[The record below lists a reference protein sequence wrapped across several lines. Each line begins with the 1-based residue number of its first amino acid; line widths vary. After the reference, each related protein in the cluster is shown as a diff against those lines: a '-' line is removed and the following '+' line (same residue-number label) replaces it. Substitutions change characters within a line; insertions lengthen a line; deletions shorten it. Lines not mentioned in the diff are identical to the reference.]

1 MAVRR
6 NVVDSNDW
14 ANQRVPI
21 CSGGGKLELKFS
33 VLKRNQRNQILLK
46 MILIKIKRKPLNT
59 NNNSFYIDVNGD
71 APYDPTKSLPQV
83 KYSTTAAA
91 VVTTTTT
98 IRKLRAIIKIQGNR
112 E

>member
-21 CSGGGKLELKFS
+21 CSGGGKLELEIFRI
-33 VLKRNQRNQILLK
+33 KRNQRNQILLK

-71 APYDPTKSLPQV
+71 ALMTLP
-83 KYSTTAAA
+83 KAYH
-91 VVTTTTT
+91 
-98 IRKLRAIIKIQGNR
+98 K
-112 E
+112 

>member
-1 MAVRR
+1 M
-6 NVVDSNDW
+6 
-14 ANQRVPI
+14 
-21 CSGGGKLELKFS
+21 
-33 VLKRNQRNQILLK
+33 
-46 MILIKIKRKPLNT
+46 
-59 NNNSFYIDVNGD
+59 NGD

>member
-1 MAVRR
+1 
-6 NVVDSNDW
+6 
-14 ANQRVPI
+14 
-21 CSGGGKLELKFS
+21 
-33 VLKRNQRNQILLK
+33 

-71 APYDPTKSLPQV
+71 ALMILPKSLPQV

-98 IRKLRAIIKIQGNR
+98 IRKLRAIIKIQGKQ